1 MSKII
6 VFQHVAYEI
15 LGTLDPLLRSSGFR
29 IKYVNFERNPNAR
42 PNIDNYD
49 GLIILGGPM
58 NVDQVREYP
67 NLLTE
72 IELIKRAFE
81 NKMPVLG
88 ICLGSQLLAKAL
100 GADVKKNKKLEIG
113 WYDVKPNNNGIQD
126 SLISNFTG
134 TEKIFQWHGDT
145 FDMPEGAVLLASS
158 PSCRNQAFRYG
169 NNVYGFQFHL
179 EVDRR
184 LIERWLRVP
193 ANMKVIEQSNGEVNP
208 QKIGEDTPKYIDRLI
223 SLSNAVFG
231 QFFNHFEL
239 KEKVH
244 TLPSR

>member
-81 NKMPVLG
+81 NKTPVLG

-100 GADVKKNKKLEIG
+100 GADIKKNKKLEIG

-145 FDMPEGAVLLASS
+145 FDMPEGAVHLASS
-158 PSCRNQAFRYG
+158 PSCRNQAFR
-169 NNVYGFQFHL
+169 
-179 EVDRR
+179 
-184 LIERWLRVP
+184 
-193 ANMKVIEQSNGEVNP
+193 
-208 QKIGEDTPKYIDRLI
+208 
-223 SLSNAVFG
+223 
-231 QFFNHFEL
+231 
-239 KEKVH
+239 
-244 TLPSR
+244 

>member
-6 VFQHVAYEI
+6 VFHHVAYEI

-29 IKYVNFERNPNAR
+29 INHANFERNPNAR
-42 PNIDNYD
+42 TNIDNYD

-100 GADVKKNKKLEIG
+100 GADIKKNKK
-113 WYDVKPNNNGIQD
+113 N
-126 SLISNFTG
+126 SNHIEFYGKRLTG
-134 TEKIFQWHGDT
+134 CPFG
-145 FDMPEGAVLLASS
+145 
-158 PSCRNQAFRYG
+158 
-169 NNVYGFQFHL
+169 
-179 EVDRR
+179 
-184 LIERWLRVP
+184 
-193 ANMKVIEQSNGEVNP
+193 VNP
-208 QKIGEDTPKYIDRLI
+208 TLIGLT
-223 SLSNAVFG
+223 
-231 QFFNHFEL
+231 FFA
-239 KEKVH
+239 
-244 TLPSR
+244 